1 MREIREKPIQAAHI
15 KEKVISTPKELL
27 RKGLDDGT
35 ERLRTQLRDAAQQG
49 QRDEYGGDAVEDT
62 AAGAVCRVERE
73 LRKRG
78 EHTERRVAPE
88 V

>member
-35 ERLRTQLRDAAQQG
+35 EIGRAS
-49 QRDEYGGDAVEDT
+49 
-62 AAGAVCRVERE
+62 CRER
-73 LRKRG
+73 
-78 EHTERRVAPE
+78 V
-88 V
+88 